1 MLIREDKKEIC
12 EGEIKKRLRVFLF
25 CLRVFS
31 FSLGWFEILTSCIYI
46 KEIYIYSQKVNKSVV
61 FLVSFNVLC
70 YFWAVFKLN
79 LLKVMDFIASISKS
93 IRYSVRGSKCLFVLV
108 LALSLQMLFPL
119 FAEAQQRSIRVN
131 GIVLD
136 EKGDPMA
143 GVGLSRNSMGIRI

>member
-1 MLIREDKKEIC
+1 
-12 EGEIKKRLRVFLF
+12 
-25 CLRVFS
+25 
-31 FSLGWFEILTSCIYI
+31 
-46 KEIYIYSQKVNKSVV
+46 
-61 FLVSFNVLC
+61 
-70 YFWAVFKLN
+70 
-79 LLKVMDFIASISKS
+79 MDFIANVSKS